1 MRQKVKIAGIQMEP
15 TLMEKAKNLS
25 SCLEKIRETA
35 REGAGLI
42 VFPECNLSG
51 YCFSSLKEAI
61 PFAEAI
67 PGPCT
72 DQIASLCRDLNVY
85 TVVGLI
91 EKDGDRYYNAIALLG
106 PQGLVG
112 KYRKLHLPY
121 LGVDRFLNH
130 GDLPLTVCET
140 EIGMIGM
147 GICYDARFPEHSR
160 TLALQ
165 KADMVVLPTNW
176 PEGAEFIPEH
186 IIPTRSRENR
196 IFYVAVNRVGEE
208 RGFRFFGCSKIT
220 DCSGGVLAD
229 GKPYEEDIL
238 YADIEPAMAREKHV
252 IIRPGELEI
261 HAFNDRR
268 PEFYGPIVSPLEDT
282 SRIR

>member
-1 MRQKVKIAGIQMEP
+1 MRQKVKIVGIQMEP
-15 TLMEKAKNLS
+15 TLMEKEKNLS

-35 REGAGLI
+35 RVGAGLI

-61 PFAEAI
+61 PLAETI
-67 PGPCT
+67 PGPCI

-85 TVVGLI
+85 
-91 EKDGDRYYNAIALLG
+91 
-106 PQGLVG
+106 
-112 KYRKLHLPY
+112 
-121 LGVDRFLNH
+121 
-130 GDLPLTVCET
+130 
-140 EIGMIGM
+140 
-147 GICYDARFPEHSR
+147 
-160 TLALQ
+160 
-165 KADMVVLPTNW
+165 
-176 PEGAEFIPEH
+176 
-186 IIPTRSRENR
+186 RENR

-220 DCSGGVLAD
+220 DCRGVVLAD

-252 IIRPGELEI
+252 IVRPGELEYHI
-261 HAFNDRR
+261 FNDRR
-268 PEFYGPIVSPLEDT
+268 PEFYGPIVNPLEDT